1 MVTIQAM
8 MTSKKVW
15 LGFVTLL
22 TILVLCGAMLLISW
36 LSPSSLDAG
45 QESALRN
52 LRPYL
57 GVAFSLVIAAS
68 VVAGTVS
75 VAVRRS
81 LVALEM
87 RLRESS
93 DERYRLSAEAA
104 GLGAYSY
111 DLETQTPDWSPEL
124 KQLFGFPADVV
135 VTRDRILELI
145 HPNDREFFRQR
156 SSGNFTPPEGLSY
169 DSEFR
174 IVRPDGQERWLHDRG
189 MFLFSDIGSLR
200 RPVRTHGMILD
211 ITERK
216 LGEALQQES
225 EFRHR
230 AAFEGS
236 SVGMCHADPITG
248 RFLKVNRRFCKM
260 TGYSNAEL
268 VDRPCEEFIELTER
282 NVVSDGLDH
291 LRRGVISEYRAEH
304 RFVHKAGH
312 IVWGDMTVNLVQDLS
327 GRPLR
332 TLAIIKDVTERKQ
345 AEEKVRDAEQ
355 RLLAFLDNSTVCGW
369 MKDEEGRY
377 VFLSKNFLRYLG
389 VRLEEIQGKTDFDH
403 WPKEIA
409 AKFRENDLQVIRSN
423 RAFEVFE
430 EGWDAEGKRTIWLC
444 HKFPYQD
451 ADGKRFIGG
460 LGIDITDHKRTENA
474 LRESEHRLSLVLQG
488 ANVGLWD
495 WHLGGDRV
503 HFSHEWKSQL
513 GYEDD
518 EIADRFEEWQSRV
531 HPDDLE
537 PTLAR
542 VRQFLE
548 KPWPNY
554 EVEFRMRHK
563 NDSWRWILARG
574 SLIDG
579 PNGKPIRM
587 IGIHLDITERK
598 EAEESLRERE
608 EQLRLVNEAANIGTY
623 FADYE
628 NDCVR
633 YSPELCAMLGVESGI
648 DRKLED
654 GFQFVSP
661 EDLQQIRRDFSAAAN
676 PSGDGR
682 QRTEI
687 RIRRPSGE
695 LRWLMTSGRVSFRE
709 TPTGRVRWKLVG
721 ACLDITERKQIEE
734 SLRQLNDELEERVD
748 DRTRVLYAKQER
760 LQAILNNSF
769 NAVLTCDRQGQVES
783 VNLAAVKV
791 FGYSISEMIGQDFRK
806 FVPPPDGPSA
816 DRAGRSYLEMGLTR
830 MTGYS
835 LEVVAHRKDGSTFP
849 ADLAVSEIAHLGL
862 FCSILRDISENKRL
876 ERELAEA
883 TAFEQRR
890 IGQDLHDSVGQRLT
904 ALTMVAQDFVESLG
918 SAAQSSDRSPQQI
931 DQPAMPPT
939 LSNLSPIKLAER
951 LRRDLQQ
958 TLEQV
963 RAISRNLNPVPVDSQ
978 GLAAALEDLVEQ
990 MQLQSRVSCYFE
1002 SDSPVVIEDNVTGT
1016 HLFHIAQEA
1025 LSNALRHA
1033 HAREVRISLRQDDLQ
1048 IVLRIQDDGDGVS
1061 WPLPQRE
1068 GIGLRIMKSR
1078 ADMIGATL
1086 TFDRAKPKGTE
1097 VTCTLKNGARHQ
1109 V

>member
-8 MTSKKVW
+8 TTSKKLW

-22 TILVLCGAMLLISW
+22 TMLVLCGAMLLISW
-36 LSPSSLDAG
+36 PSSSSLQAS
-45 QESALRN
+45 QESASRN

-57 GVAFSLVIAAS
+57 GIAFGLVIAAG
-68 VVAGTVS
+68 VVAGAMS

-81 LVALEM
+81 LVTVET
-87 RLRESS
+87 RLRENS
-93 DERYRLSAEAA
+93 DERYRLSSEAA

-111 DLETQTPDWSPEL
+111 DFETQTPDWSPEL
-124 KQLFGFPADVV
+124 KHLFGLPDDAV
-135 VTRDRILELI
+135 VTRERILELI
-145 HPNDREFFRQR
+145 HPNDCEFVRQR
-156 SSGNFTPPEGLSY
+156 FSGNFTPPEGLSY

-174 IVRPDGQERWLHDRG
+174 IVRPDGQECWLHDRG
-189 MFLFSDIGSLR
+189 TFTYTGSQSSR
-200 RPVRTHGMILD
+200 RPVRARGMISD
-211 ITERK
+211 ITNRK
-216 LGEALQQES
+216 QEEDLLDES
-225 EFRHR
+225 EQRHR
-230 AAFEGS
+230 AAFDGS
-236 SVGMCHADPITG
+236 SVGMCQADPKTG
-248 RFLKVNRRFCKM
+248 RLLRVNRYFCEM
-260 TGYSNAEL
+260 TGYSNSEL
-268 VDRPCEEFIELTER
+268 VDRPCHELIEATER
-282 NVVSDGLDH
+282 DVISEGLDR
-291 LRRGVISEYRAEH
+291 LNRRQISEYRAEH
-304 RFVHKAGH
+304 RFVHKSGR
-312 IVWGDMTVNLVQDLS
+312 IMWGDVTVNLVQGIS

-332 TLAIIKDVTERKQ
+332 TLSVIKNITERKQ

-369 MKDEEGRY
+369 MKDEAGRY
-377 VFLSKNFLRYLG
+377 VFLSKNYLRYLG
-389 VRLEEIQGKTDFDH
+389 VPLEEMQGKTDFDH
-403 WPKEIA
+403 WPQATAEQ
-409 AKFRENDLQVIRSN
+409 FRRNDQQVLESN
-423 RAFEVFE
+423 CPIEVVE
-430 EGWDAEGKRTIWLC
+430 QGWNVDRTPTYWLC

-451 ADGKRFIGG
+451 ASGKRFVGG
-460 LGIDITDHKRTENA
+460 LGVDITNQKRTEEA
-474 LRESEHRLSLVLQG
+474 LRENEQQLSLVLQG
-488 ANVGLWD
+488 ANVGFWD
-495 WHLGGDRV
+495 WNCDGDRV
-503 HFSHEWKSQL
+503 HFSREWKSQL
-513 GYEDD
+513 GYAED
-518 EIADRFEEWQSRV
+518 EISDRFDEWQSRV

-537 PTLAR
+537 RSRAQ
-542 VRQFLE
+542 VRSFIE

-554 EVEFRMRHK
+554 ELEFRMRHK
-563 NDSWRWILARG
+563 NASWRWILARA

-579 PNGKPIRM
+579 PNGQPIRM

-598 EAEESLRERE
+598 EAEESLRESE

-623 FADYE
+623 FAEFE
-628 NDCVR
+628 NDRVR
-633 YSPELCAMLGVESGI
+633 YSPELCAMLGVEFGI

-661 EDLQQIRRDFSAAAN
+661 EDLRRIRTDFGVAAN
-676 PSGDGR
+676 PAGDGH
-682 QRTEI
+682 QRTEV
-687 RIRRPSGE
+687 RIRRPGGE
-695 LRWLMTSGRVSFRE
+695 VRWLMTSGRVSFQE
-709 TPTGRVRWKLVG
+709 TPAGRVPWRLVG

-734 SLRQLNDELEERVD
+734 SLRQLNEELEERVD

-783 VNLAAVKV
+783 VNVAAVKM
-791 FGYSISEMIGQDFRK
+791 FGYSVNEMIGQDFRK
-806 FVPPPDGPSA
+806 FVPPPDAQSA
-816 DRAGRSYLEMGLTR
+816 DGTGRSYLEMGLTR

-835 LEVVAHRKDGSTFP
+835 LEVVARRKDGSTFP
-849 ADLAVSEIAHLGL
+849 ADLAVSEITHLGL

-904 ALTMVAQDFVESLG
+904 ALTMLAQDFVESLG
-918 SAAQSSDRSPQQI
+918 AAAESSDRSPNHL
-931 DQPAMPPT
+931 DQPALPPT

-978 GLAAALEDLVEQ
+978 GLMAALADLIEQ
-990 MQLQSRVSCYFE
+990 VRLQSRVSCFFDCE
-1002 SDSPVVIEDNVTGT
+1002 SPVVIEDNVTGT

-1025 LSNALRHA
+1025 LSNALQHA
-1033 HAREVRISLRQDDLQ
+1033 HAREVRISLWQDDLQ
-1048 IVLRIQDDGDGVS
+1048 IVLQIQDDGDGIS

-1078 ADMIGATL
+1078 SDMIGATL
-1086 TFDRAKPKGTE
+1086 TFDRAKPKGTD
-1097 VTCTLKNGARHQ
+1097 VTCTLKNAVRHQ